1 MMPILPQHTLD
12 PIFFWPEW
20 KKTDETVFLYYS
32 IEREIV
38 YILAQGASPFS
49 GNLTRSIHTGWGFSQ
64 IIDKVFFVFFSC
76 SENYV
81 KL

>member
-12 PIFFWPEW
+12 PIFSDQNE
-20 KKTDETVFLYYS
+20 KRQMKLYFLYYS